1 MIISC
6 IKCSKKF
13 EINSDLIPI
22 NGRLLECSNCNHQWF
37 YKKEKELVLDKP
49 VIENLDSDTKI
60 FNNPINKPENRKT
73 AKKNF
78 ESKSDDYQ
86 IDKVIDKKK
95 ISFLNFIL
103 IFIISCVALIA
114 LIDTFKEPISLF
126 VPDVELILYNLYET
140 IKDIILFSKDLI

>member
-22 NGRLLECSNCNHQWF
+22 NGRLLECSSCNHQWF

-49 VIENLDSDTKI
+49 VIENLDSDNKI
-60 FNNPINKPENRKT
+60 FNNPINDPENRKT
-73 AKKNF
+73 AKKNL